1 MDRRTLQETIIR
13 EARRD
18 LFQGVGR
25 IRIDDFL
32 HNYGVT
38 REEFTAALKA
48 LPNKHR
54 FTINNMAL
62 IYDLKQETT

>member
-1 MDRRTLQETIIR
+1 MDRRTLQEIIIR

-25 IRIDDFL
+25 IRIDEFL

-38 REEFTAALKA
+38 REEFIATLKT
-48 LPNKHR
+48 LPNDHR
-54 FTINNMAL
+54 ITINNMAL
-62 IYDLKQETT
+62 IYGLKQEKT